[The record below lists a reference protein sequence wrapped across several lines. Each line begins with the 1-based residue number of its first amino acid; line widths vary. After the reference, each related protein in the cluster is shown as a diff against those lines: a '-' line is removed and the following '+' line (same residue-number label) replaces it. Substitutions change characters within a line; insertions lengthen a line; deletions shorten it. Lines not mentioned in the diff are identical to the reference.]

1 MVLYYILIPLAW
13 IVFHIGF
20 RVECI
25 GRENLKKVRTNGCI
39 IAPNHVSAIDPV
51 FVVITRFWGRRMV
64 VFAKKELFEINVL
77 LTWFFRWMGALC
89 VRGTREELDVID
101 QTVEACRNG
110 GTLLIFPEGTR
121 EKEGKLLQPK
131 SGLFVIAA
139 QAAVD
144 VVPVRIL
151 YDTPDGRMK
160 LFCKVKVVYGE
171 PMPAAQ
177 FAMESRRDLKTLRAN
192 KQALLDAWEEL
203 GQQA

>member
-1 MVLYYILIPLAW
+1 MVLYYILLPLAW

-25 GRENLKKVRTNGCI
+25 GRENLKKVRTSGCI

-64 VFAKKELFEINVL
+64 VFAKKELLEINVL

>member
-1 MVLYYILIPLAW
+1 MVLYYILLPLAW

-51 FVVITRFWGRRMV
+51 FVVITRFWGKRMV
-64 VFAKKELFEINVL
+64 VFAKKELFEINAL
-77 LTWFFRWMGALC
+77 LTWFFRCMGALC
-89 VRGTREELDVID
+89 VRGTRDELETID
-101 QTVEACRNG
+101 KTVEVCKNG

-121 EKEGKLLQPK
+121 EKEGKLLPPK

-151 YDTPDGRMK
+151 YDTPDGKMR
-160 LFCKVKVVYGE
+160 LFCKVKVIYGE

-192 KQALLDAWEEL
+192 KQALLDAWEKL
-203 GQQA
+203 GG

>member
-1 MVLYYILIPLAW
+1 MVLYYILLPLAW

-25 GRENLKKVRTNGCI
+25 GRENLKKVRTSGCI

-121 EKEGKLLQPK
+121 EKDGKLLPPK

-139 QAAVD
+139 GAGVD
-144 VVPVRIL
+144 VVPCRIL
-151 YDTPDGRMK
+151 YDTPDGKMH
-160 LFCKVKVVYGE
+160 LFCKVRVIYGE

-192 KQALLDAWEEL
+192 KQALLGAWEDL
-203 GQQA
+203 GRP

>member
-1 MVLYYILIPLAW
+1 MVLYYILLPLAW

-25 GRENLKKVRTNGCI
+25 GRENLKKVRTSGCI

-51 FVVITRFWGRRMV
+51 FVVITRFWGRRMI

-89 VRGTREELDVID
+89 VRGTREEMDVID

-203 GQQA
+203 GKQA